1 MRHRTDSIVIH
12 CSATAPDS
20 DIGVDEIDSWH
31 KARGWSGVG
40 YHAVIRRDGQVEF
53 GRHFDEPGA
62 HVQGQNF
69 RSVGVCLVG
78 GVNEEGEAEENF
90 TEEQMESLEYTV
102 RFLRLAYP
110 DATVLGHRDLSDDV
124 DGDGVVEE
132 WEWVKDCPCFDVRG
146 WWNSIYG
153 IGDGDGR

>member
-78 GVNEEGEAEENF
+78 GVNEEAEPEDNF
-90 TEEQMESLEYTV
+90 TEEQMESLLQTV
-102 RFLRLAYP
+102 QFLRLAYP
-110 DATVLGHRDLSDDV
+110 EATVLGHRDLSDDL

-132 WEWVKDCPCFDVRG
+132 WEWVKDCPCFDVRD
-146 WWNSIYG
+146 WWNGIYG
-153 IGDGDGR
+153 IGDGDG